1 MNFIPVDGE
10 PFFPLEKILD
20 RSPITVSHDT
30 NLQEVFLLI
39 KQTKEQEKDRDYVV
53 INKGKKLVGI
63 LTLSQISDCFVA
75 GVDMANL
82 PISAVMNSQIPTMI
96 ISKSYLNLKELNY
109 FRSLNIAY
117 LPVLSPEGKLEGLL
131 TTKRLNNYL
140 LSLITTSNLTETVS
154 QENRQLRTTIKQLEV
169 YIKRLTLALEAT
181 NVGVWDWDI
190 ITNKL
195 YWTPQQEM
203 IFGYEAGT
211 PERHYKDWSD
221 RVHPDDIEA
230 IEAGAKTV
238 TIDYPEYHFK
248 YRIIWPDGSIHWI
261 QGLGRFYYDENG
273 QQIRVIGLVYDIT
286 KQILLEQ
293 SLRENEERL
302 KTFFNANVIG
312 LIYSDSHGKV
322 HEANDEFLRIVGYDR
337 KTLEAGKLNWIKI
350 TPPKFLY
357 KEMEIFEETKKTGIC
372 VSYEKEYI
380 RPDGTRTPV
389 LIGYGLVGEKKEDA
403 VCFVLDLSPI
413 KAAEKQLQQLN
424 RALTEISQNLAKRNQ
439 ELERFAYVIS
449 HDLKAPLRAI
459 ANLSEWLEEDLEP
472 HLTDEN
478 HHNMQLLRQ
487 RVYRLNAMIEA
498 LLDYSRIGLISVLEE
513 TVNVGQLLKEIVEAL
528 AIPLDFIL
536 EVKSPLPTFFT
547 KKLFLSQVFSNLISN
562 AIKHNDRD
570 RGHIEINAIDRGDYY
585 EFSIKDNGPGIAP
598 EYQERIF
605 DIFQILTLRDQTE
618 NTGIGLAIVKKII
631 DNQGEKIW
639 LDSKEGQGAI
649 FYFTWHKNNPNP
661 V

>member
-1 MNFIPVDGE
+1 MNFIPVE
-10 PFFPLEKILD
+10 EVLD
-20 RSPITVSHDT
+20 CSPITVTTDATLS
-30 NLQEVFLLI
+30 EVFLLI
-39 KQTKEQEKDRDYVV
+39 KQAKVQGKESDCVVIIDQEK
-53 INKGKKLVGI
+53 LAGI
-63 LTLSQISDCFVA
+63 FTLAEVSDFFSQRVA
-75 GVDMANL
+75 LGNL
-82 PISAVMNSQIPTMI
+82 PIGEVMNSQVATIT
-96 ISKSYLNLKELNY
+96 ISQSYLTLEELNY
-109 FRSLNIAY
+109 FRSLNTAY

-131 TTKRLNNYL
+131 TTKRLNDYL
-140 LSLITTSNLTETVS
+140 ISLITTGNLSEIVN
-154 QENRQLRTTIKQLEV
+154 QENEQLSIKIEQLEL
-169 YIKRLTLALEAT
+169 YIERLTLALEAT

-195 YWTPQQEM
+195 YWTPQQEI
-203 IFGYEAGT
+203 IFGYEVGT

-221 RVHPDDIEA
+221 RVHPDDMKVIEA
-230 IEAGAKTV
+230 EAKTV
-238 TIDYPEYHFK
+238 TIDHPEYHFK
-248 YRIIWPDGSIHWI
+248 YRIIWPDHSIHWI

-286 KQILLEQ
+286 KQVLLEQ

-337 KTLEAGKLNWIKI
+337 QTLEAGDLNWIKM
-350 TPPKFLY
+350 TPPESLK
-357 KEMEIFEETKKTGIC
+357 KEMEIFEETKKTGVC

-380 RPDGTRTPV
+380 RPDGGKVSV
-389 LIGYGLVGEKKEDA
+389 LIGYGLVGEKQENA

-413 KAAEKQLQQLN
+413 KAAEKQMQQLN
-424 RALTEISQNLAKRNQ
+424 KALMENSQILAKRNQ

-472 HLTDEN
+472 YLTDEN

-487 RVYRLNAMIEA
+487 RVYRLNSMIEA

-513 TVNVGQLLKEIVEAL
+513 TVNVGQLLQEIVESL
-528 AIPLDFIL
+528 AMPIDFTI
-536 EVKSPLPTFFT
+536 EVKSPLPTLST

-562 AIKHNDRD
+562 AIKHHHRN

-585 EFSIKDNGPGIAP
+585 EFSIKDDGPGIAP

-631 DNQGEKIW
+631 DNQGERIW
-639 LDSKEGQGAI
+639 LDSAEGKGAT
-649 FYFTWHKNNPNP
+649 FYFTWHS
-661 V
+661 